1 MWRYQ
6 VQFFSSRTAPDPQA
20 RPKRSPGLEDWSRSA
35 SCLVK
40 MDERGGTM
48 MEAAKG
54 MPNPAAVKEAEPEF
68 LNL

>member
-1 MWRYQ
+1 
-6 VQFFSSRTAPDPQA
+6 
-20 RPKRSPGLEDWSRSA
+20 
-35 SCLVK
+35 